1 MDVFAN
7 LIGQKKAVQL
17 LHQAVVL
24 NRIAP
29 AYLFYGSAGI
39 GKTMAAKSFTQLLLS
54 DGLSPERQHLVREKL
69 QTGNHPDLLWV
80 QPTYKHQG
88 EIISADRA
96 IAMGVKR
103 KTPPKIRIEQIR
115 YITQFL
121 NRHPLE
127 ASRLVVVIEAAQ
139 TMAEAPANALLKT
152 LEEPGQAT
160 LVLIAPDPDSLL
172 PTLVSRCQRIQFYPL
187 SQANLESVLMQ
198 NGYQAILEHPELMA
212 ISQGSPG
219 AAIES
224 WEQLQ
229 AIPSDLLPKL
239 LQLSPNPLEAFKLA
253 KIINSQ
259 LDASTQLWLIDYLQ
273 YYYWQQGH
281 QRSLMDQWEQTRQQL
296 LSYVQPR
303 LVWECTLLNLAKEN
317 SL

>member
-7 LIGQKKAVQL
+7 LIGQEKAIQL
-17 LHQAVVL
+17 LQQAVVL
-24 NRIAP
+24 NRVAP
-29 AYLFYGSAGI
+29 AYLFYGAPGI
-39 GKTMAAKSFTQLLLS
+39 GRTMAAKSFTQLLLS
-54 DGLSPERQHLVREKL
+54 DGLPPAKQHLAREKL

-88 EIISADRA
+88 EIISADQA
-96 IAMGVKR
+96 IAMGLKR
-103 KTPPKIRIEQIR
+103 KTPPQIRIEQIR

-139 TMAEAPANALLKT
+139 KMTEAPANALLKT

-160 LVLIAPDPDSLL
+160 LILIAPEPDSLL

-187 SQANLESVLMQ
+187 SQVNLKSVLEQ
-198 NGYQAILEHPELMA
+198 NGYQAILEHPELIA
-212 ISQGSPG
+212 VAQGSPG

-229 AIPSDLLPKL
+229 TIPSELRSKL
-239 LQLSPNPLEAFKLA
+239 LNLPTHPLEVFKLA
-253 KIINSQ
+253 KIICSELSN
-259 LDASTQLWLIDYLQ
+259 STQLWLIDYLQ
-273 YYYWQQGH
+273 YYYWQQT
-281 QRSLMDQWEQTRQQL
+281 QKRSVMEQWEQTRQQL

-303 LVWECTLLNLAKEN
+303 LVWECTLLDLAREMAT
-317 SL
+317 